1 MSRKLCEAEGVFEDV
16 LVESLKPLFLKRF
29 GKAGQL
35 DIRAL
40 LTGLKA
46 VQDFDNVERQR
57 VMLKRQI
64 SAVPGGSA
72 EKGMLEARLA
82 SQEHLWELLERD
94 RAYRAGAIEW
104 LKTMEDRR
112 ADTAQLMDALDA
124 ALLRAWF
131 LDGTISGD
139 RLTALWLD
147 RSQDEVRLD
156 VRKKQPVVQAIRK
169 GENEP

>member
-1 MSRKLCEAEGVFEDV
+1 MNR
-16 LVESLKPLFLKRF
+16 LKPLFLKRF

-40 LTGLKA
+40 LTGLKT
-46 VQDFDNVERQR
+46 VQDFDNIERQR

-64 SAVPGGSA
+64 SAAPSGSA
-72 EKGMLEARLA
+72 EKGMLEARLI
-82 SQEHLWELLERD
+82 SQERLWALLEQD

-104 LKTMEDRR
+104 LKTMEDRK

-124 ALLRAWF
+124 TLLRAWF
-131 LDGTISGD
+131 LNGTISGE
-139 RLTALWLD
+139 RFTTLWLD
-147 RSQDEVRLD
+147 GSQDEVRLD
-156 VRKKQPVVQAIRK
+156 VSKKQPVVQANRK